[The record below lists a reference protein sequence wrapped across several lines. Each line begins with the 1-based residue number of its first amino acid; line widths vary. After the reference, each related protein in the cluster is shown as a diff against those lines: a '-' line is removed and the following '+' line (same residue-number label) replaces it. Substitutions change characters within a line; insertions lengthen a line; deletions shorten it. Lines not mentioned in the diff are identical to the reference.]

1 MCTLISSSGDSWMTT
16 CVGTSMERR
25 VLMIE
30 TCMAVVWVKESLP
43 VSKQLARMAM
53 KGSLIVLL
61 PRMMKRSM
69 TIRLQD
75 MI

>member
-1 MCTLISSSGDSWMTT
+1 
-16 CVGTSMERR
+16 MERR